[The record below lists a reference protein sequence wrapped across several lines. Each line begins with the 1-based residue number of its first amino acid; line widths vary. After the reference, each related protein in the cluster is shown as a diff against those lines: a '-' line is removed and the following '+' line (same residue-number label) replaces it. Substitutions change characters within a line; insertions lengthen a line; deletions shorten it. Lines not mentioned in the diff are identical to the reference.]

1 MGTQSTWGLT
11 NTKKKMKFA
20 TIKLILSL
28 ITIGMVLSTN
38 TMRSKAM
45 SSGSGTWEAGYVC
58 PQIYLT
64 EKNGDQV
71 DQGEATI
78 MAPTLVEPNTTA
90 TKLGLNLKF
99 KNAPAADSLIVKIG
113 TKVSEKVYYIPF
125 RFMSSDMAFNNLV
138 RENKTLIGSF
148 VADNFLSYTIR
159 INLPYATFGW
169 YINDDDSN
177 KMRVQINT
185 RAIEAKGDVSSNKSV
200 IANFSEV
207 YLQKKA
213 LLASASKSK
222 ADLEKEIEKQ
232 KKDSEAI
239 AVKLAALKTK
249 IEEAKLAVQEKQ
261 NVVQTSIK
269 ALQAA
274 NAAVQHTSLEMNL
287 IDKSVSSLKEP
298 AAGRL
303 ATLKNDL
310 DKYTQMTKA
319 AYNALRK
326 EMSTKMED
334 LNKSQ
339 AGLVAKDKAK
349 FQAGLTTSYPSIQF
363 AK

>member
-1 MGTQSTWGLT
+1 
-11 NTKKKMKFA
+11 MKFA

-45 SSGSGTWEAGYVC
+45 DSGKGTWEAGYVC

-125 RFMSSDMAFNNLV
+125 RFMSSDMAFNNPV

-200 IANFSEV
+200 IANYSEI

-232 KKDSEAI
+232 KKESEAI

-249 IEEAKLAVQEKQ
+249 IQEAKAAVVEKQ

-274 NAAVQHTSLEMNL
+274 NAAVTHTSLEMNL
-287 IDKSVSSLKEP
+287 IEKTVSSLKEP
-298 AAGRL
+298 AEGRL
-303 ATLKNDL
+303 ESIKKDLEKYTNLTNGAYTTLK
-310 DKYTQMTKA
+310 
-319 AYNALRK
+319 K
-326 EMSTKMED
+326 EISTKVSD
-334 LNKSQ
+334 LNSSK
-339 AGLVAKDKAK
+339 AGLAAKDQAK
-349 FQAGLTTSYPSIQF
+349 FRAGLTTSYPTIQF